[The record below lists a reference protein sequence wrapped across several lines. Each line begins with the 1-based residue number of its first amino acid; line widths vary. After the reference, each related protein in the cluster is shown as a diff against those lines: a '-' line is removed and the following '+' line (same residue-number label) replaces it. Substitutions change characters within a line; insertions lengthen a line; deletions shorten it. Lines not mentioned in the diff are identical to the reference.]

1 MGYIYTIKQQID
13 SVMNDSNPNV
23 LNPTIIHHTFFPKV
37 ILAGRAELTLKNL
50 ETGVHIKVKFR
61 QKKDKRTGKPGNCY
75 YVYLAL
81 LMDGKLG
88 YDYVGCYF
96 SDTHNGKVGTEVLPG
111 TREYAIFHWLM
122 ASIRKPI
129 NLSSLEI
136 QHSGRCACCKQ
147 KLTHPWSL
155 KVALGPVCFQ
165 RIFGVPND
173 EEAQLLLEL
182 GILEAVNAGR

>member
-1 MGYIYTIKQQID
+1 
-13 SVMNDSNPNV
+13 MNDQSTSV

-50 ETGVHIKVKFR
+50 ESGIHIKVKFR

-75 YVYLAL
+75 YIYLAL

-96 SDTHNGKVGTEVLPG
+96 SDTHHGKIGNDIVAGSKEA
-111 TREYAIFHWLM
+111 RIFDWLL

-129 NLSSLEI
+129 NLSTLEI
-136 QHSGRCACCKQ
+136 QHSSRCACCHQ

-155 KVALGPVCFQ
+155 KVALGPTCFQ
-165 RIFGVPND
+165 RIFGVPNN

-182 GILEAVNAGR
+182 GILEAIKAGR